1 VINKTDF
8 ILLVDDD
15 VFATKVMAAQLR
27 KLGFEN
33 TKAMNDPILALEY
46 LRSNID
52 KIKAIVCDLQMPA
65 LDGIE
70 FIREVSLE
78 KFSGELLLVSGED
91 PRVLRSAQRLVNAM
105 GLTLLGA
112 IQKPVELGA
121 LAKIMA
127 DAAVL
132 EDSDQHVPRFSVANI
147 QAGLEAKEFVNF
159 YQPKVDVK
167 TGEVIG
173 VEALIRWQH
182 PQFGVISPSGFLAEM
197 EANGLDHEL
206 LTQVLTSTTGAL
218 ALLREHAKKDEQFK
232 VSVNLS
238 DANLRDPQ
246 LPEKLVELVKQY
258 GVKPRNLVLEVS
270 ENRMAGGR
278 TLLITTLSRLALK
291 GFSLSLDDFG
301 AGKTTMSDL
310 SDIAI
315 TELKFDRSFVHNV
328 HRDSAQELSL
338 SSCIK
343 MAEALGMRTVAEGIE
358 EVADWH
364 TIRNLGCNVVQ
375 GYLVAKPMPLES
387 LADWI
392 KAWDDKVSESAL
404 FVQYGPSFRHAAN
417 CAETTEN

>member
-1 VINKTDF
+1 VINKTDLM
-8 ILLVDDD
+8 LLVDDD

-33 TKAMNDPILALEY
+33 TKSINDPLLALEF
-46 LRSNID
+46 LRSNKD
-52 KIKAIVCDLQMPA
+52 EIKAIVCDLQMPA

-78 KFSGELLLVSGED
+78 KFVGALLLVSGED
-91 PRVLRSAQRLVNAM
+91 PRVLRSAQRLVDAM
-105 GLTLLGA
+105 GLKLLGA
-112 IQKPVELGA
+112 IQKPVELEA

-127 DAAVL
+127 NAVVL
-132 EDSDQHVPRFSVANI
+132 KHAGQHAPQFSVENI
-147 QAGLEAKEFVNF
+147 QAGLEAREFVNF

-182 PQFGVISPSGFLAEM
+182 PQFGVISPGGFLAEM

-206 LTQVLTSTTGAL
+206 LIQVLTSTTGAL
-218 ALLREHAKKDEQFK
+218 ALLREHAKRDEQFK

-258 GVKPRNLVLEVS
+258 GVNPRNLVLEVS

-328 HRDSAQELSL
+328 HLDSAQELSL

-375 GYLVAKPMPLES
+375 GYLVAKPMPLDS
-387 LADWI
+387 LAGWI
-392 KAWDDKVSESAL
+392 KAWDDHLSESAL
-404 FVQYGPSFRHAAN
+404 FVQYGPSYRQAA
-417 CAETTEN
+417 TSTEATEL